1 MTKIAGKKR
10 QAATKAAVKPN
21 ASLDAVTQEAAR
33 TYAQSDG
40 RVIQRN
46 LSVLQFELQTQED
59 HLQGLMA
66 SIVEVKARKARTE
79 AKILGLT
86 SVLARR

>member
-1 MTKIAGKKR
+1 MKKSTVR
-10 QAATKAAVKPN
+10 KRTTAKVVKGDASLEAVK
-21 ASLDAVTQEAAR
+21 QEAAR

-46 LSVLQFELQTQED
+46 LGVLQCELQAQVD
-59 HLQGLMA
+59 HLQGLAA

-79 AKILGLT
+79 ARIAGLESIL
-86 SVLARR
+86 AKR